1 MRAQLAQGLLQ
12 SLLECFVVFTDP
24 LSFLLF
30 FDDLPDPRQ
39 DKKVQHS
46 LTDMIFL
53 AMCGAI
59 ANCDYWTE
67 IEDWAYNHVEFL
79 RQYVPLEHGI
89 PSHDT
94 LSRVFS
100 RLDPI
105 AFSECLIKWVDSLQ
119 LSLEG
124 QGVHLDGKVLRRSF
138 DKAAGKGVLNVVTA
152 WAGDLHLCLGQLPVE
167 EGSNEKTAMPKL
179 IELLELTGAVVTVDA
194 AHTSKKIARQLRG
207 KKADYVMTV
216 KKNQPSLY
224 NTINRKFEELS
235 EKDFEDS
242 RVRRYTTRET
252 NGGREEYRRYTVF
265 PAPAELRQLGWSDMK
280 TIGMVYRERTVGG
293 KTSHEL
299 IYFISSLEPKVR
311 NLAKQIRDH
320 WKIENQLHWTLDVTF
335 AEDTSRIRKQNGPAN
350 AAIFRR
356 LALTI
361 VKRADY
367 KRNSMRAKRK
377 HASWAEENLLR
388 YLTGKTA

>member
-1 MRAQLAQGLLQ
+1 MF
-12 SLLECFVVFTDP
+12 SDP

-30 FDDLPDPRQ
+30 FEGLPEPRQ
-39 DKKVQHS
+39 DKKVTHS
-46 LTDMIFL
+46 LTDMIFV

-67 IEDWAYNHVEFL
+67 IEDWGNNHLEFL
-79 RQYVPLEHGI
+79 RKYVPLEHGI

-94 LSRVFS
+94 FSRVFS
-100 RLDPI
+100 RLDPV

-138 DKAAGKGVLNVVTA
+138 DKAAGKSALNVVTA

-179 IELLELTGAVVTVDA
+179 IELLELSGAVVTVDA
-194 AHTSKKIARQLRG
+194 AHTSKKTARQLRG
-207 KKADYVMTV
+207 KNADYVMTA

-224 NTINRKFEELS
+224 NAINRKFEELS
-235 EKDFEDS
+235 EKDFQDS
-242 RVRRYTTRET
+242 RVRRHTTRET
-252 NGGREEYRRYTVF
+252 NGGREEYRHYTVF
-265 PAPAELRQLGWSDMK
+265 PAPTELRQRGWTDLRS
-280 TIGMVYRERTVGG
+280 IGMVYRERTVDG
-293 KTSHEL
+293 KTSQEL
-299 IYFISSLEPKVR
+299 IYFISSLPPKVR

-320 WKIENQLHWTLDVTF
+320 WKIENQLHWSLDVTF
-335 AEDTSRIRKQNGPAN
+335 AEDTSRIRKGEGPAN

-356 LALTI
+356 LALSI
-361 VKRADY
+361 VKKANY

-388 YLTGKTA
+388 YLTGKTV